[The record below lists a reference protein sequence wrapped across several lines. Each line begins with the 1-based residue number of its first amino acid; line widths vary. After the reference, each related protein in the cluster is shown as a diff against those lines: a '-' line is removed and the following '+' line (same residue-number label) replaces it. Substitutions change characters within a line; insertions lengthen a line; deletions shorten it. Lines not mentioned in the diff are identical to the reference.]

1 MKGKIIIWLAGTL
14 LLVGLEYYRKRDLR
28 KSLIASGTFAWI
40 ASMATVGITLRPILP
55 LFALHYLLVLLS
67 WGSLDLL
74 PVMGKIPVVDVD
86 IANCDS
92 VGLFGIEFFG
102 GGTVWLNENVHFSW
116 ASGPLCVGSWL
127 LVLYLGKFPTF

>member
-67 WGSLDLL
+67 WGALIYYLL
-74 PVMGKIPVVDVD
+74 WGKYLWWMLILPIVTVL
-86 IANCDS
+86 AFL
-92 VGLFGIEFFG
+92 GLNFLEGARYG
-102 GGTVWLNENVHFSW
+102 
-116 ASGPLCVGSWL
+116 
-127 LVLYLGKFPTF
+127 